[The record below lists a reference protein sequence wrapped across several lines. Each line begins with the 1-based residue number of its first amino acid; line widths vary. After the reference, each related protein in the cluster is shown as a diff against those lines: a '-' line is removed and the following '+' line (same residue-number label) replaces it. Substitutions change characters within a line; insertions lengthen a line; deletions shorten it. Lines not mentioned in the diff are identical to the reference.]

1 LACAAHFFDRALGQL
16 REAFLEPAVKALL
29 ALIRADG

>member
-1 LACAAHFFDRALGQL
+1 LARAAHLFDRALGQL
-16 REAFLEPAVKALL
+16 WEPLFEPAVKALL